1 MSEKITLLLIEDDQ
15 NIASFLNAALKGTDY
30 VLAHATS
37 GGEGLNLASTSQ
49 PGVIL
54 LDLGLPDMNGFEVLR
69 RLRTWSN
76 LPVIV
81 VSARR
86 SEQDKVTALNLGADD
101 YVSKPFGTD
110 ELLARIRTSMRH
122 NHSVMPESV
131 YRAKDLEIHFGKHM
145 ILLRGEEVHLTQIE
159 YQLLELLAEH
169 SGKVLTYNYIMK
181 AIWDPIRIMTIR
193 FCGSTW
199 QISAGKLNSTL
210 PSRNTFSQKS
220 VSATVY
226 WNPTRCKLS
235 PNLV

>member
-37 GGEGLNLASTSQ
+37 GSEGLNLASTSQ

-181 AIWDPIRIMTIR
+181 AIW
-193 FCGSTW
+193 G
-199 QISAGKLNSTL
+199 ALYG
-210 PSRNTFSQKS
+210 
-220 VSATVY
+220 
-226 WNPTRCKLS
+226 
-235 PNLV
+235 

>member
-15 NIASFLNAALKGTDY
+15 NSASFLNAALKGTDY
-30 VLAHATS
+30 VLVHATS
-37 GGEGLNLASTSQ
+37 GSEGLNLASTSQ

-122 NHSVMPESV
+122 NHSGMPESV

-181 AIWDPIRIMTIR
+181 AIWGPYTDNDNQILRVNMANIRRKIE
-193 FCGSTW
+193 
-199 QISAGKLNSTL
+199 LNPAQPEYLFTEVGIGYRILESNA
-210 PSRNTFSQKS
+210 P
-220 VSATVY
+220 
-226 WNPTRCKLS
+226 
-235 PNLV
+235 

>member
-110 ELLARIRTSMRH
+110 RTAGAHPYLHAPQSFRDAGIRL
-122 NHSVMPESV
+122 PG
-131 YRAKDLEIHFGKHM
+131 KGLEIHLGTYD
-145 ILLRGEEVHLTQIE
+145 LLRGE
-159 YQLLELLAEH
+159 
-169 SGKVLTYNYIMK
+169 K
-181 AIWDPIRIMTIR
+181 
-193 FCGSTW
+193 ST
-199 QISAGKLNSTL
+199 
-210 PSRNTFSQKS
+210 
-220 VSATVY
+220 
-226 WNPTRCKLS
+226 
-235 PNLV
+235 